1 MPDNNLNSMLEIARQ
16 TMQNSYSP
24 YSHYSVGA
32 CIITENELIF
42 SGTNVENASYGLSVC
57 AETAAISAMVSAG
70 YNKIKD
76 IVITGQ
82 LNHHDVNLCAPCG
95 ACRQRIMEFS
105 SPTTRIH
112 LADSTGIRK
121 TFTVAELLPESFG
134 PKHLNTINT

>member
-1 MPDNNLNSMLEIARQ
+1 MPENSLNRMLEIARQ

-32 CIITENELIF
+32 CIKTENDHMF
-42 SGTNVENASYGLSVC
+42 SATNVENASYGLSVC

-70 YNKIKD
+70 QNKIKD

-82 LNHHDVNLCAPCG
+82 LNNQDVSLCAPCG
-95 ACRQRIMEFS
+95 ACRQRIVEFS
-105 SPTTRIH
+105 TPATQIH

-121 TFTVAELLPESFG
+121 TFTVAELLPEAFG
-134 PKHLNTINT
+134 PEHLNTLGS